1 MKTLVFVL
9 VVMPVGIV
17 ISPFVAILAGVSS
30 FFMSFLTYWHH
41 IVTNYWAKPAPKCT
55 YTPPEEVADI
65 WEEHVKR
72 LKEKNKLN

>member
-9 VVMPVGIV
+9 VVLPVGII

-30 FFMSFLTYWHH
+30 FFISFLTYWNH
-41 IVTNYWAKPAPKCT
+41 IVTNYWAKPAPEPT

-65 WEEHVKR
+65 WEEHIKR
-72 LKEKNKLN
+72 LNEKNKLN

>member
-30 FFMSFLTYWHH
+30 FFMSFLTYWNH
-41 IVTNYWAKPAPKCT
+41 IVINYWTKPAPKST